1 MGEKFVEGKQ
11 RRHIAR
17 HGIALPNRV
26 AFCNRAK
33 RKACKRKVKRRSV
46 YPVSSDSQ
54 RLRNSSIRLLAGIAR
69 RPATTSTASLAAA
82 LTRSRSRSPQTGLR
96 ARRYAS
102 KSRLLGAVG
111 TSGRRYGP
119 ERDRG
124 PPAPSH
130 AA

>member
-69 RPATTSTASLAAA
+69 RSAKT
-82 LTRSRSRSPQTGLR
+82 SRSEERRVGKECVSTCSCRWSP
-96 ARRYAS
+96 Y
-102 KSRLLGAVG
+102 
-111 TSGRRYGP
+111 
-119 ERDRG
+119 
-124 PPAPSH
+124 H
-130 AA
+130 